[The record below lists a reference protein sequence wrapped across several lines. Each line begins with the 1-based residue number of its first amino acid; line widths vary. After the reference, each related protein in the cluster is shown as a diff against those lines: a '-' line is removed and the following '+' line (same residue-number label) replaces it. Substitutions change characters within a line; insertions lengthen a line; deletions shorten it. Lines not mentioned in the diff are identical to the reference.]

1 MAIQPTDIVFRLSGG
16 AANASA
22 AASLG
27 GAKSATVAPGSLF
40 DTVQPSESAAG
51 DIEYRCEYVHNAH
64 PTLTAQ
70 NAVAWIPANTPST
83 STLLEIGVGTSAVNG
98 VEQAVA
104 DENTAP
110 AGVTFV
116 PAATYAAGVALG
128 DIPPGQHR
136 ALWQR
141 RTTSSGAS
149 ARTDGATLRVTVDT
163 AA

>member
-16 AANASA
+16 AANSSA

-27 GAKSATVAPGSLF
+27 GAKSATTAPGSLF
-40 DTVQPSESAAG
+40 DLVQPSESAAG
-51 DIEYRCEYVHNAH
+51 DVEYRCTYVHNAH
-64 PTLTAQ
+64 ATLTAQ
-70 NAVAWIPANTPST
+70 NVVAWLPANTPST

-98 VEQAVA
+98 VEQTIAN
-104 DENTAP
+104 EGTAP

-136 ALWQR
+136 ALWER
-141 RTTSSGAS
+141 RTTTAGAS
-149 ARTDGATLRVTVDT
+149 ARADGATLRITVDT
-163 AA
+163 AP